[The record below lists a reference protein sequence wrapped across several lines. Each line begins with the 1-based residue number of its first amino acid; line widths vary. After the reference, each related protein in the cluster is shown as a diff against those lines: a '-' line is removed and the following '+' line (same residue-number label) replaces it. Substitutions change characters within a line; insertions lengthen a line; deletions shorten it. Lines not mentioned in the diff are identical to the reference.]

1 MRRPALPPLLAML
14 LALGALAPARAR
26 QGDAPAT
33 PAATVVTNGV
43 ASGAQAVGA
52 SAALAAEMPAPA
64 PESAPAEGMRALSDE
79 RAAQEEKLY
88 LEALRSLSEG
98 RPDEATSKLSSLL
111 EKNAL
116 HAGAW
121 LDLAISHCELGNKV
135 EAERLF
141 DQIEQRF
148 HPSASILE
156 LIAHYRA
163 SGCKGQRSYR
173 RSMSFKL
180 GAGYDSNVNQGS
192 SSSTVLLG
200 SVNKLETYTLG
211 PDSLPRAD
219 HFKVLSGDFNQPI
232 GSRGMLLIAQLRAL
246 RYNEVSSQDSE
257 SGLLALERPWS
268 GGGWTGRATAA
279 YGLVR
284 LGGELYQRQAQVLLR
299 AVPPLDLGESLGW
312 SLSAGYSSAIYPT
325 RRYYDARTLDLGTSL
340 AMRSKLST
348 VVLSAGALADAG
360 KAARPGG
367 DRKGWYG
374 GVNLVTLLG
383 EKAIAEVGVSRQ
395 SWRGAQIYSK
405 DFIET
410 RRAQDTSQLR
420 ASLLFPVGTHS
431 ALQLELRRTFNR
443 ENIPLFQY
451 DSRWF
456 QFSWRTDNW

>member
-1 MRRPALPPLLAML
+1 MRRPFLTPLLAML
-14 LALGALAPARAR
+14 LALGALAPARA
-26 QGDAPAT
+26 QLGEAPENAAPPAADTAAPDT
-33 PAATVVTNGV
+33 PAPVT
-43 ASGAQAVGA
+43 A
-52 SAALAAEMPAPA
+52 AAESPAPEAPA
-64 PESAPAEGMRALSDE
+64 PLSDE
-79 RAAQEEKLY
+79 QAAQEEKLY
-88 LEALRSLSEG
+88 LDALRSLSEG
-98 RPDEATSKLSSLL
+98 RPDEATTKLSRLL

-121 LDLAISHCELGNKV
+121 LDLAISHCELGNKA

-148 HPSASILE
+148 HPSESILQ
-156 LIAHYRA
+156 LIAHYRN
-163 SGCKGQRSYR
+163 SGCKGQRSHP

-180 GAGYDSNVNQGS
+180 GAGYDTNVNQGS
-192 SSSTVLLG
+192 SSRFVMLG
-200 SVNKLETYTLG
+200 STNNLQQVELG
-211 PDSLPRAD
+211 TDSRPRAD

-246 RYNEVSSQDSE
+246 RHTDVTSQDSD
-257 SGLLALERPWS
+257 SALLALERPWS
-268 GGGWTGRATAA
+268 GAGWTGRATAA

-312 SLSAGYSSAIYPT
+312 SLSAGFSSAIYPT

-340 AMRSKLST
+340 AMRGKQRT
-348 VVLSAGALADAG
+348 VVLSAGLLADAG
-360 KAARPGG
+360 KTARPGG
-367 DRKGWYG
+367 DRHGWYG
-374 GVNLVTLLG
+374 GANLVALLG
-383 EKAIAEVGVSRQ
+383 EKAIAEAGLSRQ
-395 SWRGAQIYSK
+395 SWRGSRIYSQ

-410 RRAQDTSQLR
+410 RRDQDTTQLR

-431 ALQLELRRTFNR
+431 ALQLEVRRTFNR

-451 DSRWF
+451 DSRWL

>member
-1 MRRPALPPLLAML
+1 MRRPSLARLLMLLLACG
-14 LALGALAPARAR
+14 ALGALAPARAQ
-26 QGDAPAT
+26 QGDAPEA
-33 PAATVVTNGV
+33 G
-43 ASGAQAVGA
+43 GGD
-52 SAALAAEMPAPA
+52 SAAP
-64 PESAPAEGMRALSDE
+64 LSDE
-79 RAAQEEKLY
+79 QAAQEEKLY
-88 LEALRSLSEG
+88 QEALRSLSEG
-98 RPDEATSKLSSLL
+98 RPEEATSKLGRLL

-121 LDLAISHCELGNKV
+121 LDLAISHCELGNKA

-148 HPSASILE
+148 QPSEAIRQ
-156 LIAHYRA
+156 LITYYRG
-163 SGCKGQRSYR
+163 SGCKGQRAHP

-180 GAGYDSNVNQGS
+180 GAGYDTNVNQGS
-192 SSSTVLLG
+192 SSSSVLLG
-200 SVNKLETYTLG
+200 SAGDLKQYDLG

-219 HFKVLSGDFNQPI
+219 HFKVLSGDFNQPL

-246 RYNEVSSQDSE
+246 RYNRVDSQDTDSA
-257 SGLLALERPWS
+257 LLALERPWS
-268 GGGWTGRATAA
+268 GAGWTGRATAA

-312 SLSAGYSSAIYPT
+312 SLTAGYSSAIYPT

-340 AMRSKLST
+340 AVRNKKST

-360 KAARPGG
+360 KQARPGG

-374 GVNLVTLLG
+374 GASVVALLSD
-383 EKAIAEVGVSRQ
+383 KAVAEAGLSRQ
-395 SWRGAQIYSK
+395 SWRGERIYSTG
-405 DFIET
+405 FIET
-410 RRAQDTSQLR
+410 RRNQDTTQLR
-420 ASLLFPVGTHS
+420 ASLLYPVGTHS
-431 ALQLELRRTFNR
+431 ALQFEVRRTFNR